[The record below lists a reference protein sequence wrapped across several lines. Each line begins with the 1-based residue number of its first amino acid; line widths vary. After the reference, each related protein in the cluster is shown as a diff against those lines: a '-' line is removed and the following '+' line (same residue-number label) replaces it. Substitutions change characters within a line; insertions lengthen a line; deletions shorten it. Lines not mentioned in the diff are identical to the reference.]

1 MNAESDRLMRTAVL
15 TILFAF
21 VLAVPCA
28 LPAHAQQDLSR
39 PRSTTT
45 EATPTTG
52 KPATAKEVLSQRL
65 QQLRGER
72 QDRTEARRP
81 STTVVRA
88 EQLDK
93 SSPQPAE
100 SLTVDQAHF
109 EVAEESLATSS
120 TSDLKSQIS
129 VSVATPFLDLTQ
141 DESLDTVP
149 STRSSAGDMNADIT
163 LKSGR
168 LQVLMR
174 AVAWIVIALC
184 LTSLT
189 LLGLR
194 RWQRRRGL
202 LPTTNAK
209 CKVLETLSLG
219 SGRTVSL
226 IEMAGFRALV
236 ASDAGGI
243 RSLVLAPS
251 NFQEEL
257 MVAGN
262 DSEADLASGMIA
274 AAA

>member
-15 TILFAF
+15 TFLFAF

-28 LPAHAQQDLSR
+28 LTARAQQDLSR
-39 PRSTTT
+39 PRALSTD
-45 EATPTTG
+45 
-52 KPATAKEVLSQRL
+52 PAAAAGNPETAKDMLTHRL

-72 QDRTEARRP
+72 HDRAEGRRP
-81 STTVVRA
+81 STTVVPPVRSD
-88 EQLDK
+88 ETGPQLMD
-93 SSPQPAE
+93 SSNVE
-100 SLTVDQAHF
+100 RVHF
-109 EVAEESLATSS
+109 EVKQAPQATGSFSDSESQ
-120 TSDLKSQIS
+120 TSDSAIE
-129 VSVATPFLDLTQ
+129 PFLDLRQ
-141 DESLDTVP
+141 HESAV
-149 STRSSAGDMNADIT
+149 SVSHESSAANAGQAEVS
-163 LKSGR
+163 LNSGP

-189 LLGLR
+189 FLGLR
-194 RWQRRRGL
+194 RWQRQRGL

-219 SGRTVSL
+219 PGRTVSL

-257 MVAGN
+257 LVAGN
-262 DSEADLASGMIA
+262 DSEADFTTGRIA

>member
-72 QDRTEARRP
+72 QDRTEARRLETTLVP
-81 STTVVRA
+81 ASHVHQFSPEST
-88 EQLDK
+88 E
-93 SSPQPAE
+93 SS
-100 SLTVDQAHF
+100 SVDRAHF
-109 EVAEESLATSS
+109 EVSGDSS
-120 TSDLKSQIS
+120 DEVQSANLKSGLS
-129 VSVATPFLDLTQ
+129 DSASPPFLDLTQ
-141 DESLDTVP
+141 DESSDTVP
-149 STRSSAGDMNADIT
+149 STRTSAGAMNADIT
-163 LKSGR
+163 LKSGP

-219 SGRTVSL
+219 PGRTVSL

-262 DSEADLASGMIA
+262 DSEADLASGRNA

>member
-1 MNAESDRLMRTAVL
+1 MNAESKRLMRTAVL

-21 VLAVPCA
+21 VLAEPCA
-28 LPAHAQQDLSR
+28 LPAHAQQDVAR
-39 PRSTTT
+39 PRSLSADT
-45 EATPTTG
+45 AGAIG
-52 KPATAKEVLSQRL
+52 KPATAKDMLNQRL

-72 QDRTEARRP
+72 PDRVEGQRP
-81 STTVVRA
+81 STTVVPPT
-88 EQLDK
+88 QSDK
-93 SSPQPAE
+93 SSPQPTE
-100 SLTVDQAHF
+100 SSNVDRAHF
-109 EVAEESLATSS
+109 EEAEEPLATGS
-120 TSDLKSQIS
+120 TSDLKSQIL
-129 VSVATPFLDLTQ
+129 VPVAAPFLDLTQ
-141 DESLDTVP
+141 DESSDTVP
-149 STRSSAGDMNADIT
+149 GARNSAGTMNADVT
-163 LKSGR
+163 LKSAP

-189 LLGLR
+189 FLGLR
-194 RWQRRRGL
+194 HWQRQRGL
-202 LPTTNAK
+202 LPTTNSK

-219 SGRTVSL
+219 PGRTVSL

-262 DSEADLASGMIA
+262 DSEADLASFRIA
-274 AAA
+274 VAD